1 MTYGELTGRIKDY
14 IQSEEPTFLANLD
27 AIIQTAE
34 QRIDGAVHTPDIRT
48 TATGNATTRTITTP
62 SNFSAPLSLFLN
74 IAGNQTA
81 LLLKDPSYLT
91 EAFGVTESSAGSTGE
106 PAYYAIQKASTGDTT
121 LLIAPS
127 PDATYPYTL
136 YYAASP
142 DTIVTGD
149 TSATTWVSINFP
161 QTLLY
166 GCIVE
171 AYTFL
176 KGDPQMQA
184 QYEKLYQLG
193 ILEIKKVVDE
203 EQRTD
208 SFRNPE
214 AGKGIA

>member
-1 MTYGELTGRIKDY
+1 MNYSELSQQIRDY
-14 IQSEEPTFLANLD
+14 IQSEEPIFLANLD
-27 AIIQTAE
+27 GIIRLAE
-34 QRIDGAVHTPDIRT
+34 QRIDVAVHTPDVRK
-48 TATGNATTRTITTP
+48 TATGNATTQLITTP
-62 SNFSAPLSLFLN
+62 ADFSSPASLFITN
-74 IAGNQTA
+74 GSSKVA

-91 EAFGVTESSAGSTGE
+91 EAFGVTEVSAGSTGT
-106 PAYYAIQKASTGDTT
+106 PAYYAIQKANTTSTT
-121 LLIAPS
+121 LLLAPS
-127 PDATYPYTL
+127 PDVSYPYTL
-136 YYAASP
+136 YYMAAP
-142 DTIVTGD
+142 GTIVTGD
-149 TSATTWVSINFP
+149 VGAETWVSVNFP

-166 GCIVE
+166 GCLVE

-214 AGKGIA
+214 AGKGMA